1 MVSIMNV
8 NVTVELPQELADE
21 ARAAG
26 ILNSERIAA
35 LLAMELRRE
44 AAWERLNSAAA
55 LVRETAK
62 AAYGHLSDDEVM
74 QLVDE
79 EIHLMRAE
87 EDAREALNQQP
98 SA

>member
-1 MVSIMNV
+1 MGV
-8 NVTVELPQELADE
+8 NLTVQIPDALFEE

-26 ILNSERIAA
+26 ILNDERIAA

-44 AAWERLNSAAA
+44 AAWVRLSAAA
-55 LVRETAK
+55 KIIREA
-62 AAYGHLSDDEVM
+62 AEPAYGTLSDDEVM

-87 EDAREALNQQP
+87 DDAREGLKNNP
-98 SA
+98 VP